1 VFTKTVVLMVGCA
14 AVSFAQARNETAIAA
29 GKAIFEGN
37 GGCLKCHSIDNRG
50 GSLGP
55 DLSEIGLTRTP
66 QALRLSIVDPD
77 ADIVPEYVTVL
88 VTPKKG
94 AKIEGICLNEDD
106 LSIQIRDSAGGLH
119 SFQRDELKQVQREDR
134 SLMPS
139 YAGKLPAA
147 EIDNLVA
154 YLRILPDDHKRHP
167 APLSDDVEWMN
178 RANRDREE
186 LPEVLLDNLQIPKG
200 AMVADVGPG
209 TGYFTWRLAQR
220 VGPEGKVV
228 AVDVQ
233 HEMLDR
239 TAQEL
244 KKRNLTNVDL
254 VVGRDR
260 NPRLPAQALDLA
272 FLANSYHEFS
282 QPAAMLAA
290 IRAALKPAGRLVVVE
305 YATEKD
311 QNPSSWLYTMSL
323 PELRSEIEGAGFQ
336 LDRVLDVLPK
346 QHGLIFSKA
355 PVSQSKRP

>member
-1 VFTKTVVLMVGCA
+1 MVACVG
-14 AVSFAQARNETAIAA
+14 VGLAQPRDEKAIAA
-29 GKAIFEGN
+29 GKAIFEGS

-55 DLSEIGLTRTP
+55 DLTEIGLTRTP

-77 ADIVPEYVTVL
+77 AEIAPEYLPVL

-94 AKIEGICLNEDD
+94 PKVEGICLNEDD
-106 LSIQIRDSAGGLH
+106 LSIQVRDPAGALH
-119 SFQRDELKQVQREDR
+119 SFLKDDVKQVQREER

-147 EIDNLVA
+147 EINHLVA

-167 APLSDDVEWMN
+167 APLTDDVEWMN
-178 RANRDREE
+178 RPTRDREE
-186 LPEVLLDNLQIPKG
+186 LPEILLDNLQIPKG
-200 AMVADVGPG
+200 AMVADLGAG

-220 VGPEGKVV
+220 VGPEGRVV

-233 HEMLDR
+233 HEMLDA

-244 KKRNLTNVDL
+244 KKHNVSNVDL

-260 NPRLPAQALDLA
+260 NPRLPEGALDLVLA
-272 FLANSYHEFS
+272 ANSYHEFS

-290 IRAALKPAGRLVVVE
+290 IRRSLKPAGRLIVVE
-305 YATEKD
+305 YATEK
-311 QNPSSWLYTMSL
+311 NPNPANPDAYTMSL
-323 PELRSEIEGAGFQ
+323 AELRSEIEAAGFQ
-336 LDRVLDVLPK
+336 LDRVLDFLPK
-346 QHGLIFSKA
+346 QHGLVFSKA
-355 PVSQSKRP
+355 PVTETKRP